1 MDGNTFYFE
10 IEQQIMIWLQS
21 VFGDAGLYIGTF
33 FSQFGELVVMI
44 SIIGFIYWCYDKDM
58 GKQLGV
64 AIVTAVCLNPLVKN
78 IALRTRPYM
87 DNSGIK
93 CLRAPTDANED
104 VLNIAAQ
111 GYSFPSGH
119 STNAGAVYG
128 GLAVGLK
135 KKTVT
140 ILALIAIFLTGISR
154 VIGGAH
160 YPTDVLVGWILGI
173 AAALIIRW
181 LEEKISSRPVL
192 YGVILLTALPG
203 LFWCRT
209 ADYFSGLGLLIG
221 FCAASLVEEKYVR
234 YETGGSLPRKLLRV
248 IGGGLIFFALNKVLK
263 LPFSAEFLEGGT
275 FAALLVRGARYGI
288 IAFVEFA
295 LYPMLF
301 NRFGTDSAKT
311 EADISSFRRQSAD

>member
-1 MDGNTFYFE
+1 MAAAGNVFAFPWETSL
-10 IEQQIMIWLQS
+10 MVWLQANLAPIIP
-21 VFGDAGLYIGTF
+21 VI
-33 FSQFGELVVMI
+33 SQFSALGEELVLVLLL
-44 SIIGFIYWCYDKDM
+44 GYLVWCYDK
-58 GKQLGV
+58 KLGRTVGLGILAGLVWNPMIKNV
-64 AIVTAVCLNPLVKN
+64 ALRRRPYFDHKN
-78 IALRTRPYM
+78 IKILRVVEPEADIY
-87 DNSGIK
+87 DIS
-93 CLRAPTDANED
+93 
-104 VLNIAAQ
+104 AQ

-154 VIGGAH
+154 VIVGAH

-234 YETGGSLPRKLLRV
+234 YETSGSLPRKLLRV

-275 FAALLVRGARYGI
+275 FAALLVRGVRYAL

-311 EADISSFRRQSAD
+311 EKAQ